1 MTETTQTLDQGTE
14 QTTAEITYVLTDGS
28 ERTVQASYGESVMR
42 TALKNDVPGI
52 IGECG
57 GELSCGTCHV
67 YVEPEW
73 AERIEPQSQEER
85 ELLEMMDDVTPE
97 SRLSCQ
103 IHLKPGCAGFRSRI
117 AEQQ

>member
-1 MTETTQTLDQGTE
+1 MTDMTQVLNEDTKQSTTEIVYILTDDSE
-14 QTTAEITYVLTDGS
+14 QTVKAG
-28 ERTVQASYGESVMR
+28 YGESVMR
-42 TALKNDVPGI
+42 AALQNDVPGI

-67 YVEPEW
+67 YVDTEW
-73 AERIEPQSQEER
+73 LDKIDPQSEEER
-85 ELLEMMDDVTPE
+85 ELLEMMNDVRPE

-103 IHLKPGCAGFRSRI
+103 IQLKPGCAGFRSRI

>member
-1 MTETTQTLDQGTE
+1 MTEMTDVLATD
-14 QTTAEITYVLTDGS
+14 QTTAEITYILADDS

-42 TALKNDVPGI
+42 VALQNDVPGI
-52 IGECG
+52 VGECG

-67 YVEPEW
+67 YVDAEW
-73 AERIEPQSQEER
+73 AQKIDPQSEEER
-85 ELLEMMDDVTPE
+85 ELLDMMDEVKPE

-103 IHLKPGCAGFRSRI
+103 IHLSSGCAGFRARI

>member
-1 MTETTQTLDQGTE
+1 MTEMTHVLTEDSDQSTTQITYILTDDSE
-14 QTTAEITYVLTDGS
+14 QTVEA
-28 ERTVQASYGESVMR
+28 QYGESVMR
-42 TALKNDVPGI
+42 TALQNDVPGI

-67 YVEPEW
+67 YVDADW
-73 AERIEPQSQEER
+73 TDRIEPQSEEER
-85 ELLEMMDDVTPE
+85 ELLEMMNDVRPE

-103 IHLKPGCAGFRSRI
+103 IQIKPACAGFRSRI